1 MKTLAVMMAA
11 LLAGGCASVQ
21 SPAGWRP
28 QNDAATTMNYDW
40 CLAKAYR
47 VAAEVNETEEVKAD
61 EDVLKSCMKD
71 RGHSRAVSPA
81 LVTTAKIVGL
91 IIFIPLAVVVVGV
104 FALGKLGVNIL
115 GAL

>member
-1 MKTLAVMMAA
+1 MKTLAAMMAA
-11 LLAGGCASVQ
+11 LLAGGCASAQ
-21 SPAGWRP
+21 NLTSWRP
-28 QNDAATTMNYDW
+28 QNAVTALHYDE
-40 CLAKAYR
+40 CLTEARRA
-47 VAAEVNETEEVKAD
+47 NETEAD

-71 RGHSRAVSPA
+71 KGHSRAVSPA